1 MLALELQQSHFAAD
15 RTPIQIARSNI
26 FSSGIMYKQ
35 VDYFYH

>member
-26 FSSGIMYKQ
+26 FSWHYVQAS
-35 VDYFYH
+35 